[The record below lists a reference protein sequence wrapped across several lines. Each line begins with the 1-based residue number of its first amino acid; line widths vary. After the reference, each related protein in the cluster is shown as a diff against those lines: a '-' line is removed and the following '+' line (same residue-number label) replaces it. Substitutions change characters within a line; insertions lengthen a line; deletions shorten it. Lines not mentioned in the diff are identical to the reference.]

1 MRFHISSHHTPDN
14 CAVHRG
20 DGTPPVTDWRARC
33 KEVGVEFVAGGSCP
47 PMHSGFMLVEADDMA
62 KLQTL
67 MHPVI
72 GYWDVVITPV
82 SAWSLKPWRYRW
94 ISHWNGRS
102 ASSSAT
108 PNLAWNFGLLLL
120 GYQALMI
127 SQDG

>member
-47 PMHSGFMLVEADDMA
+47 PMHSGFMLVEAGDMA

-82 SAWSLKPWRYRW
+82 SA
-94 ISHWNGRS
+94 I
-102 ASSSAT
+102 
-108 PNLAWNFGLLLL
+108 
-120 GYQALMI
+120 
-127 SQDG
+127 

>member
-1 MRFHISSHHTPDN
+1 MRFHISSHHTPNN

-47 PMHSGFMLVEADDMA
+47 PMHSGFMLVESDDMA

-67 MHPVI
+67 MQPVI

-82 SAWSLKPWRYRW
+82 TA
-94 ISHWNGRS
+94 I
-102 ASSSAT
+102 
-108 PNLAWNFGLLLL
+108 
-120 GYQALMI
+120 
-127 SQDG
+127 

>member
-33 KEVGVEFVAGGSCP
+33 KELGVEFVAGGSCP
-47 PMHSGFMLVEADDMA
+47 PMHRGFMLIEADDMV

-67 MHPVI
+67 MQPVI

-82 SAWSLKPWRYRW
+82 NA
-94 ISHWNGRS
+94 
-102 ASSSAT
+102 
-108 PNLAWNFGLLLL
+108 
-120 GYQALMI
+120 M
-127 SQDG
+127 

>member
-1 MRFHISSHHTPDN
+1 MPGFLGLMIMLVYSILHQSFLDLEDNMRFHISSHHTPNN

-47 PMHSGFMLVEADDMA
+47 PMHSGFMLVEADDMV

-67 MHPVI
+67 MQPVI

-82 SAWSLKPWRYRW
+82 
-94 ISHWNGRS
+94 N
-102 ASSSAT
+102 AT
-108 PNLAWNFGLLLL
+108 
-120 GYQALMI
+120 
-127 SQDG
+127 